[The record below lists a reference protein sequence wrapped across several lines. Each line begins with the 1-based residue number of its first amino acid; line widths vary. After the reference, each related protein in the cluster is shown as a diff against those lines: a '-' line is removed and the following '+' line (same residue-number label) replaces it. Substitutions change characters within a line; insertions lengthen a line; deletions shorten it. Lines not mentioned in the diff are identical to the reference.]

1 MWITRMGGVIVW
13 YTFSMGLLE
22 NYQQQHPEAF
32 RPKEREPELGEGEYG
47 FIVRFVIHLPG
58 GIVRNAKEASY
69 VLLGAA
75 GVSILLTLIIFFW
88 GGSGPKVPSAQEAL
102 RDTPTTGLRA
112 GAQVQ

>member
-1 MWITRMGGVIVW
+1 METMDI
-13 YTFSMGLLE
+13 LE
-22 NYQQQHPEAF
+22 QYKLQNPKAF

-58 GIVRNAKEASY
+58 GMVRNAKEASY

-75 GVSILLTLIIFFW
+75 GVAIFFALVIFFW
-88 GGSGPKVPSAQEAL
+88 GGSGPKIPSAQEAL

-112 GAQVQ
+112 GAQAQ

>member
-1 MWITRMGGVIVW
+1 
-13 YTFSMGLLE
+13 MGLLE

-58 GIVRNAKEASY
+58 GLIRNAKQASY

-75 GVSILLTLIIFFW
+75 GVAIVLTLIVLFW
-88 GGSGPKVPSAQEAL
+88 GSGGSRAAFSPKGYEAPL
-102 RDTPTTGLRA
+102 PGISSS
-112 GAQVQ
+112 GNQ

>member
-1 MWITRMGGVIVW
+1 
-13 YTFSMGLLE
+13 MGLLE

-58 GIVRNAKEASY
+58 GLIRNAKQASY

-75 GVSILLTLIIFFW
+75 GVIGLISLAIFFW
-88 GGSGPKVPSAQEAL
+88 PGGGKSTISVDKIAYPQ
-102 RDTPTTGLRA
+102 
-112 GAQVQ
+112 GAPPRLKSFPIP

>member
-1 MWITRMGGVIVW
+1 MD
-13 YTFSMGLLE
+13 LLE
-22 NYQQQHPEAF
+22 QYKLQNPEAF
-32 RPKEREPELGEGEYG
+32 RSKEREPELGEGDYG

-58 GIVRNAKEASY
+58 GMVRNAKEASY

-88 GGSGPKVPSAQEAL
+88 SGSGQKIPSAQEAL